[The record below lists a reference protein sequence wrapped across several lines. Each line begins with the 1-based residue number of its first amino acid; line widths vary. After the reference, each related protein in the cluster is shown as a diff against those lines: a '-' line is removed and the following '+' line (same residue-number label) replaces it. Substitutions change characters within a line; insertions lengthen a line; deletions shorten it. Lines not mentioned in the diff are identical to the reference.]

1 MMQIPLGKK
10 MTNFKCKPP
19 ENRLNLPG
27 RGSVKQSSKMQA
39 YRAYGAAHFYVAL
52 PGGPGDSRGHA
63 APDRIPSILPVVPG
77 DRGRTAALDPQPAGQ
92 GPGVSAD
99 PAPSSVPA

>member
-10 MTNFKCKPP
+10 MTNSKCKPL

-39 YRAYGAAHFYVAL
+39 YRAYGAAHFYVQERCRHFR
-52 PGGPGDSRGHA
+52 RGQ
-63 APDRIPSILPVVPG
+63 PKSI
-77 DRGRTAALDPQPAGQ
+77 QWQ
-92 GPGVSAD
+92 GYTLTL
-99 PAPSSVPA
+99 

>member
-39 YRAYGAAHFYVAL
+39 YRAYGAL
-52 PGGPGDSRGHA
+52 PFLCSGTVP
-63 APDRIPSILPVVPG
+63 PLP
-77 DRGRTAALDPQPAGQ
+77 AWIAKINQGQ
-92 GPGVSAD
+92 GYTPTL
-99 PAPSSVPA
+99 

>member
-39 YRAYGAAHFYVAL
+39 YRAYGAAHFFMFRNGAATSGV
-52 PGGPGDSRGHA
+52 DSQNQSRGK
-63 APDRIPSILPVVPG
+63 DIPCPLKKEV
-77 DRGRTAALDPQPAGQ
+77 
-92 GPGVSAD
+92 
-99 PAPSSVPA
+99 

>member
-39 YRAYGAAHFYVAL
+39 YRACRPFLCSGTVPPLPAWIAKINPGA
-52 PGGPGDSRGHA
+52 
-63 APDRIPSILPVVPG
+63 RIYPYPLKKEV
-77 DRGRTAALDPQPAGQ
+77 
-92 GPGVSAD
+92 
-99 PAPSSVPA
+99 

>member
-27 RGSVKQSSKMQA
+27 KQSSKMQA
-39 YRAYGAAHFYVAL
+39 YRAYGAAHFYVQERCRHFR
-52 PGGPGDSRGHA
+52 RG
-63 APDRIPSILPVVPG
+63 
-77 DRGRTAALDPQPAGQ
+77 
-92 GPGVSAD
+92 
-99 PAPSSVPA
+99 

>member
-39 YRAYGAAHFYVAL
+39 YRAYGAAHFYVQNGAATS
-52 PGGPGDSRGHA
+52 GVDSQNQSRGK
-63 APDRIPSILPVVPG
+63 DIPLPSKEGGMTYDLPK
-77 DRGRTAALDPQPAGQ
+77 
-92 GPGVSAD
+92 
-99 PAPSSVPA
+99 

>member
-39 YRAYGAAHFYVAL
+39 YRAYGAAHFYVQERCRHFR
-52 PGGPGDSRGHA
+52 RGH
-63 APDRIPSILPVVPG
+63 LPQRGGFEGLGVPLHIV
-77 DRGRTAALDPQPAGQ
+77 AL
-92 GPGVSAD
+92 
-99 PAPSSVPA
+99 

>member
-10 MTNFKCKPP
+10 MTNSKCKPL

-39 YRAYGAAHFYVAL
+39 YRAYGVQERCRHFR
-52 PGGPGDSRGHA
+52 RG
-63 APDRIPSILPVVPG
+63 
-77 DRGRTAALDPQPAGQ
+77 
-92 GPGVSAD
+92 
-99 PAPSSVPA
+99 

>member
-27 RGSVKQSSKMQA
+27 RGSVKQA
-39 YRAYGAAHFYVAL
+39 YRAYGAAHFYVQERCRHFR
-52 PGGPGDSRGHA
+52 RG
-63 APDRIPSILPVVPG
+63 
-77 DRGRTAALDPQPAGQ
+77 
-92 GPGVSAD
+92 
-99 PAPSSVPA
+99 

>member
-39 YRAYGAAHFYVAL
+39 YRAYGAAHFYVQERCRHFR
-52 PGGPGDSRGHA
+52 RGY
-63 APDRIPSILPVVPG
+63 DTFPVI
-77 DRGRTAALDPQPAGQ
+77 Q
-92 GPGVSAD
+92 SAD
-99 PAPSSVPA
+99 APQYSASPGF

>member
-39 YRAYGAAHFYVAL
+39 YRAYGAAHFMFRNGAATSGV
-52 PGGPGDSRGHA
+52 DSQNQSRGK
-63 APDRIPSILPVVPG
+63 DIPLPSKEGGMTYDLPK
-77 DRGRTAALDPQPAGQ
+77 
-92 GPGVSAD
+92 
-99 PAPSSVPA
+99 